1 MTTKT
6 VDIQTTQ
13 MSIQELAS
21 LIQAGDE
28 VILTTGDEPLARIV
42 PMEKVEKQPG
52 KRTPGLFPGIWMS
65 DDFNDELPDSFWL
78 GEDEI

>member
-13 MSIQELAS
+13 MSVQELAS

-28 VILTTGDEPLARIV
+28 VMLTIHGKLLARII
-42 PMEKVEKQPG
+42 PAQDPPDERILG
-52 KRTPGLFPGIWMS
+52 LRPGLWMS
-65 DDFNDELPDSFWL
+65 DDFNDELPDSFWH
-78 GEDEI
+78 E